1 MNTQNKKKNEAD
13 KSLDFSATTTPAAD
27 TDTDAEGA
35 SSFPIQI
42 NIVNHRDDGQVELE
56 VSYSN
61 EFREWFMQ
69 DQGLKRWSEKRF
81 QQVVGPLLQEYYDN
95 LASKQTSASP
105 QSSAIPENPTP

>member
-1 MNTQNKKKNEAD
+1 MAKKKKSKVD
-13 KSLDFSATTTPAAD
+13 KSAATTPVT
-27 TDTDAEGA
+27 TGAETSEGGIPT
-35 SSFPIQI
+35 SFPIQI
-42 NIVNHRDDGQVELE
+42 NIVNQRDDGQVELE

-95 LASKQTSASP
+95 LSSQQAAAP
-105 QSSAIPENPTP
+105 QAEAPLDEDGRVTLG

>member
-1 MNTQNKKKNEAD
+1 MARKKKSKVDKPVEA
-13 KSLDFSATTTPAAD
+13 KPVTTG
-27 TDTDAEGA
+27 AENGEELSP

-42 NIVNHRDDGQVELE
+42 NIVNQRDDGQVELE

-61 EFREWFMQ
+61 EFREWFIQ

-95 LASKQTSASP
+95 LAAQQAAAP
-105 QSSAIPENPTP
+105 QAEAPLDEDGRVTLG